1 MENLKDLEVFK
12 KISLK
17 ELESYVNKY
26 ISENLEVGN
35 RYDYNGINSIHY
47 TIMKNI
53 KKVIAEVKTKLYC
66 EWTLDDIREE
76 IKKRFNVKEII
87 LFDNTGFAPC
97 GTIEVNK
104 I

>member
-1 MENLKDLEVFK
+1 MDRILIYDDMDGFFDAYFFNEKVDYEEV
-12 KISLK
+12 
-17 ELESYVNKY
+17 
-26 ISENLEVGN
+26 
-35 RYDYNGINSIHY
+35 
-47 TIMKNI
+47 

-104 I
+104 V

>member
-1 MENLKDLEVFK
+1 MEGKVNRILVYDDMDGFFDIYFFNEKVDYEEV
-12 KISLK
+12 
-17 ELESYVNKY
+17 
-26 ISENLEVGN
+26 
-35 RYDYNGINSIHY
+35 
-47 TIMKNI
+47 

>member
-1 MENLKDLEVFK
+1 MEEKVNRILVYDDMDGFFDAYFFNEKVNYEEV
-12 KISLK
+12 
-17 ELESYVNKY
+17 
-26 ISENLEVGN
+26 
-35 RYDYNGINSIHY
+35 
-47 TIMKNI
+47 

-87 LFDNTGFAPC
+87 LFDDTGFAPC

>member
-1 MENLKDLEVFK
+1 MDRILIYDDMDGFFDAYFFNEKVDYEEV
-12 KISLK
+12 
-17 ELESYVNKY
+17 
-26 ISENLEVGN
+26 
-35 RYDYNGINSIHY
+35 
-47 TIMKNI
+47 

-87 LFDNTGFAPC
+87 LFDNTGFAAC

-104 I
+104 V